1 VINTVLELWNRYR
14 DAKTL
19 RPQELYLE
27 TAYRSTW
34 TWHEVRNENTARMK
48 GNRRRRWR
56 SA

>member
-1 VINTVLELWNRYR
+1 VINTVLELCNRYR

-34 TWHEVRNENTARMK
+34 TWGTEWKYR
-48 GNRRRRWR
+48 
-56 SA
+56 